1 MNKHRRHLPVL
12 LFLAVGIVL
21 TLGIYACVSSKNQ
34 GIQIINAFT
43 PGVNRPQPSTSP
55 ANLTQSAL
63 QTAEAT
69 QLPSA
74 LPTMIITDTHG
85 QALIATQTQ
94 QATQPRQPGNTSTA
108 ASDPVST
115 RTATQAN
122 QPTRTRT
129 ATQANQPTRTRTA
142 TQANQ
147 PTATPTPTTIPSQTP
162 PTGWAGEWIVRWQLD
177 NQSYADGLLTVD
189 VQDTDFTASAVIAGI
204 QYTFTGRIIFDGK
217 TAIGNWT
224 AAANSGNFI
233 WEDVASGQFG
243 GSRDLLFGFCGS
255 RAGFEAPEP
264 CYIEPLS

>member
-129 ATQANQPTRTRTA
+129 ATQANQPT
-142 TQANQ
+142 
-147 PTATPTPTTIPSQTP
+147 ATPTPTTIPSQTP

-189 VQDTDFTASAVIAGI
+189 VQDTDFTASAVISGI
-204 QYTFTGRIIFDGK
+204 QYTFTGRIIYDGK
-217 TAIGNWT
+217 TALGNWT

-264 CYIEPLS
+264 CYMEPLS

>member
-1 MNKHRRHLPVL
+1 MYNHRRKHLPVF

-21 TLGIYACVSSKNQ
+21 TLGIYACASSKNQ
-34 GIQIINAFT
+34 EIQIINAFT
-43 PGVNRPQPSTSP
+43 PGANRRQPSASA
-55 ANLTQSAL
+55 ANPTQSAL

-69 QLPSA
+69 QHPSA

-85 QALIATQTQ
+85 QPLIVTQTQ
-94 QATQPRQPGNTSTA
+94 PATQPRQPGNTPTSA
-108 ASDPVST
+108 ADPVST

-129 ATQANQPTRTRTA
+129 ATQTT
-142 TQANQ
+142 Q
-147 PTATPTPTTIPSQTP
+147 PTATPTATTIPSQTP
-162 PTGWAGEWIVRWQLD
+162 PTGWAGEWVVRWQLD

-264 CYIEPLS
+264 CFMEPLS

>member
-129 ATQANQPTRTRTA
+129 ATQANQPT
-142 TQANQ
+142 
-147 PTATPTPTTIPSQTP
+147 ATPTPTTIPSQTP

-204 QYTFTGRIIFDGK
+204 QYTFTGRIIYDGK
-217 TAIGNWT
+217 TALGNWT

-264 CYIEPLS
+264 CYMEPLS

>member
-129 ATQANQPTRTRTA
+129 ATQANQPT
-142 TQANQ
+142 
-147 PTATPTPTTIPSQTP
+147 ATPTPTTIPSQTP

-189 VQDTDFTASAVIAGI
+189 VQDTDFTASAVISGI
-204 QYTFTGRIIFDGK
+204 QYTFTGRIIYDGK
-217 TAIGNWT
+217 TALGNWT